1 MRRIAAAILANPV
14 TFKRSVKKQGVLVV
28 ISVHP
33 PLRCPSPVPSN
44 GDMAVL
50 LRARRAQTPRW
61 LVFIMVLTAWQQ
73 SLTSLPHPSLS
84 ESRWAANTS

>member
-1 MRRIAAAILANPV
+1 MLASPV
-14 TFKRSVKKQGVLVV
+14 TVVVGMKGRGVLVV
-28 ISVHP
+28 ISAP
-33 PLRCPSPVPSN
+33 PWCPSLALAN
-44 GDMAVL
+44 GDMAAL